1 VDAAAMRRRIGQAR
15 VGRLATVDAT
25 GRPHLVPVCFAL
37 EGDEIVTAVDRKPK
51 TTYDLRRV
59 ANVRANAAVS
69 LMVDQYE
76 EDWDELWW
84 VRVDGRARV
93 LQAGPGYE
101 EAIAPLY
108 DKYRG
113 QYGLQLPPGP
123 AIIITIEH
131 WSGWSAR

>member
-1 VDAAAMRRRIGQAR
+1 MRRRIGQAR
-15 VGRLATVDAT
+15 VGRLATTNAA
-25 GRPHLVPVCFAL
+25 GQPHIVPVCFAL

-51 TTYDLRRV
+51 STFDLKRV
-59 ANVRANAAVS
+59 ANVRADPRVS
-69 LMVDQYE
+69 MIVDQYD
-76 EDWDELWW
+76 EDWDQLWW

-93 LQAGPGYE
+93 LQPGPGYE

-123 AIIITIEH
+123 AIIVNIDH
-131 WSGWSAR
+131 WAGWSSR